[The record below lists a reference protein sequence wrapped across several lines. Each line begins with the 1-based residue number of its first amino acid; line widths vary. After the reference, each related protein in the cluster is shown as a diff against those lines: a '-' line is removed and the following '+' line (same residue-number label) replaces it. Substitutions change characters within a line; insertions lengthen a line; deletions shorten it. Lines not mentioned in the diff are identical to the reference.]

1 MCLVV
6 EYFCDPLDSSS
17 KCWALM
23 PLPLDLEN
31 ARKIARDGLADAH
44 ELLGAGGFRIL
55 DRDGFMVMTETF
67 AEAEPFLNFGR

>member
-6 EYFCDPLDSSS
+6 EYFRDQLDPSS
-17 KCWALM
+17 KCWALL
-23 PLPLDLEN
+23 PLPPDLEN

-44 ELLGAGGFRIL
+44 ELLGAGGFRIM

-67 AEAEPFLNFGR
+67 AEAEPFLNFRR